1 MTLET
6 FVQSDEK
13 TWPDLKGLIF
23 VCIVNCVRQRTLT
36 IAARD
41 NPGDLWLLR
50 HWLQFLTISDNIDNP
65 RDFWLLRHWLQ
76 FWQLRTWIQSII
88 LTWQLIVTLDSIRN
102 SMFIKIYTKWKT
114 LKDVKVMKPPQKRGN
129 TERLKYLK
137 HPLITFT
144 FPQVFKVDSECYVC
158 PSIALCNFL
167 RQGGSQLCRLLS
179 LKFSEQAKAVK

>member
-1 MTLET
+1 MTFMTIVTIIDNSNKDNPET
-6 FVQSDEK
+6 CDIWDTDNNSDDWEPE
-13 TWPDLKGLIF
+13 TMTIF
-23 VCIVNCVRQRTLT
+23 VI
-36 IAARD
+36 
-41 NPGDLWLLR
+41 
-50 HWLQFLTISDNIDNP
+50 
-65 RDFWLLRHWLQ
+65 
-76 FWQLRTWIQSII
+76 
-88 LTWQLIVTLDSIRN
+88 WQLIVTQDSIRN

>member
-1 MTLET
+1 MTIVTIIDNSNKDNPET
-6 FVQSDEK
+6 CDVWDTDNNSDDWEPE
-13 TWPDLKGLIF
+13 TMTIF
-23 VCIVNCVRQRTLT
+23 VI
-36 IAARD
+36 
-41 NPGDLWLLR
+41 
-50 HWLQFLTISDNIDNP
+50 
-65 RDFWLLRHWLQ
+65 
-76 FWQLRTWIQSII
+76 
-88 LTWQLIVTLDSIRN
+88 WQLIVTLDSIRN